1 MLVFSRTGS
10 NVNHILHGF
19 LYVVGVMGYYQAQLN
34 ELIQYPDMR
43 TEVFQIFREVGN
55 AIVFCMLIEQALVR
69 TSVESEPRPEKTC
82 LRCFR
87 PGPTETNLYSHR
99 RKARSLKFQI

>member
-1 MLVFSRTGS
+1 MYNQAQL

-55 AIVFCMLIEQALVR
+55 AIVFCMLIEQALVC
-69 TSVESEPRPEKTC
+69 TSMESEPRLEKTC

-87 PGPTETNLYSHR
+87 PGPT
-99 RKARSLKFQI
+99 